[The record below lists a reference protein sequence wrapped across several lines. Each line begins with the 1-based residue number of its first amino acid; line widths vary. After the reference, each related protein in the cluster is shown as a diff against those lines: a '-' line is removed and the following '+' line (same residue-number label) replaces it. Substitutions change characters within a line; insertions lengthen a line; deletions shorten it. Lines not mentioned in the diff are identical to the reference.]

1 MTMRNLNLN
10 TAALNPTTPKPHGR
24 RRKALAA
31 LALAIG
37 SAMAFGP
44 VRRAAACWY
53 DPIIFDPQALVQNVQ
68 KVVQLVQ
75 QVESAAQQVQNQL
88 HELAHL
94 TNGVAPDV
102 PAVVAGIQ
110 GQLDASL
117 YSTAS
122 PAGQLDARFPADMSN
137 VTWNQFQSDA
147 ATWTA
152 NQRQALAENRQLENQ
167 VYRDMDMTRQQV
179 QGIVEAS
186 NAASGETAAVQAHND
201 LMAVASGELA
211 KLQTLK
217 AARSR
222 LKTERLARQQS
233 ELSYAAAEQGRVR
246 ADWGNPAP
254 PTGSVTDPFQN

>member
-1 MTMRNLNLN
+1 
-10 TAALNPTTPKPHGR
+10 
-24 RRKALAA
+24 
-31 LALAIG
+31 
-37 SAMAFGP
+37 MAFGP

-94 TNGVAPDV
+94 NSGVAPDV

-122 PAGQLDARFPADMSN
+122 PGGQLDARFPADMSN
-137 VTWNQFQSDA
+137 VTGNQFQSDA

-167 VYRDMDMTRQQV
+167 VYRDMDTTRQQV

-217 AARSR
+217 TARSR

-246 ADWGNPAP
+246 SDWDNPAP

>member
-1 MTMRNLNLN
+1 M
-10 TAALNPTTPKPHGR
+10 
-24 RRKALAA
+24 ALATGTA
-31 LALAIG
+31 L
-37 SAMAFGP
+37 AFGP

-53 DPIIFDPQALVQNVQ
+53 DPIIFDPQALVQNVK

-88 HELAHL
+88 QELAHL
-94 TNGVAPDV
+94 GGGVAPDV

-110 GQLDASL
+110 GQLDASV
-117 YSTAS
+117 YGTAS
-122 PAGQLDARFPADMSN
+122 PGAQLNARFPADMSGA
-137 VTWNQFQSDA
+137 TWNQFQSDD

-167 VYRDMDMTRQQV
+167 VYRDMDTTRQQV
-179 QGIVEAS
+179 KGIVEAS
-186 NAASGETAAVQAHND
+186 NAAPGETAAVQAHND
-201 LMAVASGELA
+201 LLALASGELA

-246 ADWGNPAP
+246 AGWDNPAP
-254 PTGSVTDPFQN
+254 PTESVTVPFQN